1 MDGVG
6 RKVRRV
12 ECAEGRVDRFS
23 SGIGGT
29 ARLCVTGFA
38 VSGPGEVGA
47 SFHKRAIG
55 RARRIDAREV
65 AATENVIKTA
75 PITEAQAF
83 IIRIAA
89 PDSAR
94 CLSEVWLTLSAQV

>member
-12 ECAEGRVDRFS
+12 EGAEGRVDRFS

-47 SFHKRAIG
+47 SFHKRADRTG
-55 RARRIDAREV
+55 
-65 AATENVIKTA
+65 
-75 PITEAQAF
+75 
-83 IIRIAA
+83 
-89 PDSAR
+89 
-94 CLSEVWLTLSAQV
+94 